1 MDELGRRPKQ
11 PESSL
16 ERRAE
21 QSQVG
26 SQLNPC
32 VFRKDLTAP
41 ARRFTPESTRNIQNV
56 HKTRNFP
63 ALEGSDPTDQINEST

>member
-26 SQLNPC
+26 SRLNPC
-32 VFRKDLTAP
+32 VFRKDLTAS
-41 ARRFTPESTRNIQNV
+41 ARRFTPESTRNIQNA

-63 ALEGSDPTDQINEST
+63 ELGGSEPTDQVNDST